1 MNSLH
6 KLLIANA
13 VMMAGLDGRFH
24 TGYIEPVKKDD
35 KPNTRQELHNYM
47 LHKDFS
53 EKRELKEFS
62 IQGNKVMAFSKKDA
76 ITRLKAMG
84 KLKRKK

>member
-13 VMMAGLDGRFH
+13 VMMAELDGRFY
-24 TGYIEPVKKDD
+24 TGYIEPVKVKDTQSSLFD
-35 KPNTRQELHNYM
+35 TTDIKVVDNKQLR
-47 LHKDFS
+47 
-53 EKRELKEFS
+53 EFS
-62 IQGNKVMAFSKKDA
+62 IQGNKVMAYSKKDA
-76 ITRLKAMG
+76 ITRLKALG

>member
-1 MNSLH
+1 
-6 KLLIANA
+6 
-13 VMMAGLDGRFH
+13 MMAGFSDDKVPYT
-24 TGYIEPVKKDD
+24 TGYIEPVKRGVKYDRTVRFPER
-35 KPNTRQELHNYM
+35 KQSEHFTPHN
-47 LHKDFS
+47 
-53 EKRELKEFS
+53 ELKEFS